1 MPDSIVAAVVASFLQ
16 RSEFG
21 QKKYGTTLDR
31 TDLKTLDWVQHVQEE
46 LMDAILYLERLKKE
60 VTNHPSEDTRDQGI
74 KQESSSASPGQP
86 LSCDTQSSSQPPSP
100 DAVTGRSDS

>member
-16 RSEFG
+16 RSELG

-60 VTNHPSEDTRDQGI
+60 VNHLSKDICDQGTQ
-74 KQESSSASPGQP
+74 QESSLANPDQP
-86 LSCDTQSSSQPPSP
+86 PSCDTQSSPQSPSQDVSTERP
-100 DAVTGRSDS
+100 GN

>member
-16 RSEFG
+16 RSELG

-60 VTNHPSEDTRDQGI
+60 FNHLSEDICDQGT
-74 KQESSSASPGQP
+74 QQVSSLASPDQP
-86 LSCDTQSSSQPPSP
+86 PSCDTQSSLQSPSQ
-100 DAVTGRSDS
+100 DASTERSDN